1 MNKRI
6 LYIVVILLGITLS
19 YWAYKVFSAKKEETL
34 PQHVFSK
41 KSLELPKSAPPEELD
56 TIFAPKS
63 ADKDFTEEAKAEY
76 DFKSYEKRLSLLYL
90 YFLFSR

>member
-19 YWAYKVFSAKKEETL
+19 YWAYKVFSAKKEEML
-34 PQHVFSK
+34 PQDVLSK
-41 KSLELPKSAPPEELD
+41 KSLELPNSVPPEELD

-63 ADKDFTEEAKAEY
+63 VDKDFTEEAKAEY
-76 DFKSYEKRLSLLYL
+76 DFKSYEKKAFALYL

>member
-6 LYIVVILLGITLS
+6 LYIVVILLGIILS

-34 PQHVFSK
+34 PQHVLSK

-63 ADKDFTEEAKAEY
+63 VDKDFTEEAKAEY
-76 DFKSYEKRLSLLYL
+76 DFKSYEKGFRSISLL
-90 YFLFSR
+90 FI